1 MDELQR
7 QKIRK
12 LRVQGY
18 GYLRI
23 SNLLEISP
31 STIRSFCKKEKIAGL
46 INTGEQL
53 RGKDNLTICKQCGKK
68 FYQIAGRK
76 NKTFCSTSCC
86 KVYWTLNKDKQRRLV
101 PEKYNCLICNNE
113 YYEYPFRKRK
123 YCSRDCYCQS
133 KRKVVANDEN

>member
-12 LRVQGY
+12 LRSHGY

-23 SNLLEISP
+23 SSQLGISP
-31 STIRSFCKKEKIAGL
+31 NTIRSFCKKENIAGY
-46 INTGEQL
+46 IKIGEQL

-76 NKTFCSTSCC
+76 NKIFCSDSCC
-86 KVYWTLNKDKQRRLV
+86 KVYWSLHKDKQRRLI
-101 PEKYNCLICNNE
+101 PRKYNCKICDKE
-113 YYEYPFRKRK
+113 YFEYPSRNRK
-123 YCSRDCYCQS
+123 YCSRDCYYIS
-133 KRKVVANDEN
+133 KRKEVDSNEK